1 MWRDWWAIRKKERA
15 WRKLKRELNRDIKKA
30 EKKKASED
38 DLRSIEGVASHF
50 IDRAWHERN
59 LAITWSL
66 IREAERLNVYRPN
79 WGDKDMWEEP
89 GAYDNSR
96 TLNARGIAAVRQAIR
111 TEREARGLYPK
122 IIFTAICSFIAAVSA
137 VVGAIASL
145 IAVLR

>member
-50 IDRAWHERN
+50 IDQAWHERN

-89 GAYDNSR
+89 PAYTNSQ
-96 TLNARGIAAVRQAIR
+96 TLNAKGIAAVRQAIR
-111 TEREARGLYPK
+111 AEREAHTSYLRF
-122 IIFTAICSFIAAVSA
+122 FTAVCSFISAVAAVI
-137 VVGAIASL
+137 GAITALLLS
-145 IAVLR
+145 VK